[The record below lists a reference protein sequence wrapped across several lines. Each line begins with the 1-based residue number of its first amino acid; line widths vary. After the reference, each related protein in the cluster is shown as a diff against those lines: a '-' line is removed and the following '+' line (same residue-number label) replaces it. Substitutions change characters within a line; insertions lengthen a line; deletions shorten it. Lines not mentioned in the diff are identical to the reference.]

1 MKGLSMDLRRKGW
14 AAFLLGLCIFIGA
27 AGCGK
32 KADSADTPYK
42 IYYVNQDVTALVEA
56 AYQGEMEDAK
66 KAVPDML
73 KALRTNKDDIEEQPA
88 IPEGVAIEDYSIGDE
103 KLELYFNSAYQEM
116 DVVRETLCR
125 AALVRSLTQI
135 DGVILVAFY
144 VDGQPLT
151 NKDGREYGYMQ
162 AEDFVANTGSSINSY
177 EVTNLSLYFAK
188 ESGDKLAVE
197 AVSVRFNTS
206 QPTEKG
212 IVEQLMKGPS
222 KAENH
227 ATIPKGTKL
236 LGVSIRDGV
245 CYLNFDEGLKNI
257 TPGVMP
263 ETVIYSIVNSMTESG
278 SVSKVQIAI
287 NGESDLTYLESVELG
302 EPLSR
307 NLDIVEEN

>member
-1 MKGLSMDLRRKGW
+1 MLV
-14 AAFLLGLCIFIGA
+14 ACILAQA

-32 KADSADTPYK
+32 KEDTSESPYK

-56 AYQGEMEDAK
+56 EYKGEMKNTE

-73 KALRTNKDDIEEQPA
+73 AALQKNKEEIEEQPA
-88 IPEGVAIEDYSIGDE
+88 IPEGVVIEDYVIGDE
-103 KLELYFNSAYQEM
+103 KLELYFNAAYRDM

-135 DGVILVAFY
+135 EGVILVAFY
-144 VDGQPLT
+144 VEGEPLV
-151 NKDGREYGYMQ
+151 NRDGREYGYMQ
-162 AEDFVANTGSSINSY
+162 SEDFVANTGSSINSY
-177 EVTNLSLYFAK
+177 EVMNLTLYFAG
-188 ESGDKLAVE
+188 ENGDKLAVE
-197 AVSVRFNTS
+197 NVSVRFNTS
-206 QPTEKG
+206 HLTEKV
-212 IVEQLMKGPS
+212 IVEKLMKGPS
-222 KAENH
+222 QAGHH
-227 ATIPKGTKL
+227 AVIPKGTKL

-263 ETVIYSIVNSMTESG
+263 EIVIYSIVNSVTESG

-307 NLDIVEEN
+307 DLDIVEEN